1 MTRNS
6 GFCTKNIHYAQPRIL
21 RSNFKSMVSRPRSG
35 DQGLRDLI
43 LALIYLQLHLQL
55 LLNNLWLSIWW
66 RISWSLR
73 AQTGRDRA
81 PLVPLCRKACIM
93 PRLRKWPERWIL
105 RSIFKIPIWAGEGNT
120 TLKLKNYSW
129 RGLVLWNMW
138 RAQSDSCSV
147 IGAKAS
153 VKADQK
159 ISLIENDT

>member
-35 DQGLRDLI
+35 DQGLRDLL
-43 LALIYLQLHLQL
+43 LALIYLQL

-66 RISWSLR
+66 RISWSLS
-73 AQTGRDRA
+73 AQTGRDRV

-105 RSIFKIPIWAGEGNT
+105 RSIFKIPIWGGGVNT

-138 RAQSDSCSV
+138 RAQRVSCSV
-147 IGAKAS
+147 IGGKVS

-159 ISLIENDT
+159 ISLIEDDT

>member
-6 GFCTKNIHYAQPRIL
+6 GFWTKNIHYAQPRIL
-21 RSNFKSMVSRPRSG
+21 RWNFKSMVSRPRSG
-35 DQGLRDLI
+35 DQGLRDLL
-43 LALIYLQLHLQL
+43 LALIYFQL
-55 LLNNLWLSIWW
+55 LLNNLWFSIWW
-66 RISWSLR
+66 RISWSLS
-73 AQTGRDRA
+73 AQTERDRA